1 MLSSAGVN
9 GPVRILGGGG
19 KALNLAAICAVSL
32 IVGGCGGGS
41 SASSSSATASAGAR
55 QNVRLQSQLLTL
67 GTSGGDAP
75 GAQLVSTSMLFSSQH
90 AGAIGR
96 GMTAC
101 TRTARGGGLVFQCS
115 VSFLL
120 PGGNIYGEAVSS
132 TQGPGSGIVSGGS
145 GIYADARGTFSY
157 QRTRGPRVDLVFR
170 LVG

>member
-9 GPVRILGGGG
+9 GPLRIPGDLPR
-19 KALNLAAICAVSL
+19 SL
-32 IVGGCGGGS
+32 ILAPIVAVALMGGCGGGS
-41 SASSSSATASAGAR
+41 SASSQSTTASAGAQR
-55 QNVRLQSQLLTL
+55 VRLQSQLLTL
-67 GTSGGDAP
+67 VPSGGGVP
-75 GAQLVSTSMLFSSQH
+75 GAQLVETSMLFSSRS

-96 GMTAC
+96 GLTAC

-145 GIYADARGTFSY
+145 GGYADVRGTFAY
-157 QRTRGPRVDLVFR
+157 QRTHGPRVGLVFT
-170 LVG
+170 LVH